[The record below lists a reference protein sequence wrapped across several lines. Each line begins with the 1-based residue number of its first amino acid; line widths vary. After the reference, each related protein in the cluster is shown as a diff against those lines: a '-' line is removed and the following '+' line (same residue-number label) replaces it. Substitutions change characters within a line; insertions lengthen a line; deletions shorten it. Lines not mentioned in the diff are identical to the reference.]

1 MSYRLQF
8 LPKAL
13 KAFGKL
19 NPDTKEKFKKQ
30 LKLRL
35 KNPKIEKHRLHGD
48 YQGHYKIKL
57 QSVGYRLIYKVIEKE
72 LIVIVVEINRRD
84 KIYKNH

>member
-35 KNPKIEKHRLHGD
+35 KNPKIEKHRLHSD

-57 QSVGYRLIYKVIEKE
+57 HSIGYRLIYKVVEE
-72 LIVIVVEINRRD
+72 SSTVIVVEVDRRD